1 METEQN
7 NYTTFL
13 AVKKTVNL
21 TDSTRVT
28 FTKPTFENTKKL
40 LKALQTHLH
49 VYASNTTNKER
60 IRISTFKMLT
70 QHKSRKNRLSLFVI
84 PRKNNVGKSKC
95 QKAFKDGVIRKMK
108 RFGSR
113 LRYIHTNRS

>member
-21 TDSTRVT
+21 TTRVT
-28 FTKPTFENTKKL
+28 FTKPTLKNTKKL